1 MILGNNRIESIEQV
15 IRFRQLKNLRMLTL
29 SDNPISR
36 DNPDYKNYV
45 MAYVDTIKYL
55 DYALIDPVQRDKAKY
70 DAHDELIDIIEKESV
85 LAEKITR
92 ETAMQ
97 LYIQKL
103 DQACILFA
111 HTLFDDLFNDDG
123 DLERLKHMPGVKEQV
138 ELFRTSFKTSSE
150 EYIRNSLEKYE
161 KKKHEVHDFNRAVK
175 LVRSRDDLDSTKLIG
190 DFNKSKKVEADK
202 ITHIN
207 STLSQV
213 ECQRIVKRLQDEL
226 DQVGITWYDMTL
238 LRMMMMMCT
247 YKSYADECDI
257 ACYDIKIYMIVVSY
271 QRYHLTI
278 HVLYTQVCDE
288 LMNIELRQVEK
299 FEALIDDFENRL
311 TDLKTEA
318 LEAQQLFFRAVEDLE
333 EKFSTGI
340 RAVAT
345 DLIERLAREELP
357 DEYLDDEAMGL
368 VVDKETCMNVLSA
381 SHDMHIS
388 RILKREDEARGS
400 ETKRFQETMSS
411 YFNEESARN
420 RDRVLQVSVVGWLVS

>member
-1 MILGNNRIESIEQV
+1 MNLGNNRIESIEQV

-97 LYIQKL
+97 LYLQKL

-150 EYIRNSLEKYE
+150 EYIRNSLEKYD

-190 DFNKSKKVEADK
+190 DFNKSKKIEADK

-226 DQVGITWYDMTL
+226 DQVGITNL
-238 LRMMMMMCT
+238 
-247 YKSYADECDI
+247 
-257 ACYDIKIYMIVVSY
+257 IY
-271 QRYHLTI
+271 
-278 HVLYTQVCDE
+278 HV
-288 LMNIELRQVEK
+288 I
-299 FEALIDDFENRL
+299 I
-311 TDLKTEA
+311 
-318 LEAQQLFFRAVEDLE
+318 
-333 EKFSTGI
+333 
-340 RAVAT
+340 
-345 DLIERLAREELP
+345 
-357 DEYLDDEAMGL
+357 
-368 VVDKETCMNVLSA
+368 
-381 SHDMHIS
+381 
-388 RILKREDEARGS
+388 
-400 ETKRFQETMSS
+400 
-411 YFNEESARN
+411 
-420 RDRVLQVSVVGWLVS
+420 